1 MLWTITINRQV
12 LQFTILVSLGCDFK
26 LQTFGNELSLA
37 LHKDFEFEGIRSPTK
52 LLREYLKS
60 HPGFSGYAEQAKQFN
75 GDPGPIEIRKYGSSS
90 FRHKD
95 RPGGIV
101 KDYGTMEVEN
111 PNGPVV
117 LPDVGFV
124 VLVKLKL
131 IIIIVQEPR
140 RPDDQPIDYNM
151 WPMQDNEPD
160 YPYMGDDNIP
170 YSQKQPLID
179 EVNSKLLHQ
188 GENVR
193 SKKKTP
199 KTSDP
204 QITKKKN
211 LSEKIFGYHNVRL
224 SKDRLLHDEDTL
236 PTEILKDNYFKNEEN
251 RFELVYYFF

>member
-1 MLWTITINRQV
+1 M
-12 LQFTILVSLGCDFK
+12 
-26 LQTFGNELSLA
+26 
-37 LHKDFEFEGIRSPTK
+37 HKDFEFEGIRSPTK

-60 HPGFSGYAEQAKQFN
+60 HPGFDSGYAEQTKQYN

-101 KDYGTMEVEN
+101 KDYNTMEVDN
-111 PNGPVV
+111 PN
-117 LPDVGFV
+117 D
-124 VLVKLKL
+124 VKLFNTEIVFEL
-131 IIIIVQEPR
+131 IIFIQDR
-140 RPDDQPIDYNM
+140 RQQPMDYNM

-179 EVNSKLLHQ
+179 EVNSKLRLHQ
-188 GENVR
+188 GEKVR

-199 KTSDP
+199 KAISDA
-204 QITKKKN
+204 QTKKKN

-224 SKDRLLHDEDTL
+224 SKDRLLHDDDTL

-251 RFELVYYFF
+251 RLVLVYF

>member
-1 MLWTITINRQV
+1 M
-12 LQFTILVSLGCDFK
+12 
-26 LQTFGNELSLA
+26 
-37 LHKDFEFEGIRSPTK
+37 HKDFEFEGIRSPTK

-60 HPGFSGYAEQAKQFN
+60 HPGFDSGYAEQTKQYN

-101 KDYGTMEVEN
+101 KDYNTMEVDN
-111 PNGPVV
+111 PN
-117 LPDVGFV
+117 D
-124 VLVKLKL
+124 VKLFNTEIVFEL
-131 IIIIVQEPR
+131 IIFIQDR
-140 RPDDQPIDYNM
+140 RQQPMDYNM

-179 EVNSKLLHQ
+179 EVNSKLRLHQ

-199 KTSDP
+199 KAISDT
-204 QITKKKN
+204 QTKKKN

-224 SKDRLLHDEDTL
+224 SKDRLLHDDDTL

-251 RFELVYYFF
+251 RLVLVYF

>member
-1 MLWTITINRQV
+1 M
-12 LQFTILVSLGCDFK
+12 
-26 LQTFGNELSLA
+26 
-37 LHKDFEFEGIRSPTK
+37 HKDFEFEGIRSPTK

-60 HPGFSGYAEQAKQFN
+60 HPGFDSGYAEQTKQYN

-101 KDYGTMEVEN
+101 KDYNTMEVDN
-111 PNGPVV
+111 PN
-117 LPDVGFV
+117 D
-124 VLVKLKL
+124 VKLFNTEIVFEL
-131 IIIIVQEPR
+131 IIFIQDR
-140 RPDDQPIDYNM
+140 RPMDYNM

-179 EVNSKLLHQ
+179 EVNSKLRLHQ
-188 GENVR
+188 GEKVR

-199 KTSDP
+199 KAISDA
-204 QITKKKN
+204 QTKKKN

-224 SKDRLLHDEDTL
+224 SKDRLLHDDDTL

-251 RFELVYYFF
+251 RLVLVYF

>member
-1 MLWTITINRQV
+1 M
-12 LQFTILVSLGCDFK
+12 
-26 LQTFGNELSLA
+26 
-37 LHKDFEFEGIRSPTK
+37 HKDFEFEGIRSPTK
-52 LLREYLKS
+52 LLREYQKS
-60 HPGFSGYAEQAKQFN
+60 HPGFDSGYAEQTKQYN

-101 KDYGTMEVEN
+101 KDYNTMEVDN
-111 PNGPVV
+111 PN
-117 LPDVGFV
+117 D
-124 VLVKLKL
+124 VKLFNTEIGFKL
-131 IIIIVQEPR
+131 IIFIQDR
-140 RPDDQPIDYNM
+140 RQQPMDYNM

-179 EVNSKLLHQ
+179 EVNSKLRLHQ

-199 KTSDP
+199 KAISDA
-204 QITKKKN
+204 QTKKKN

-224 SKDRLLHDEDTL
+224 SKDRLLHDDDTL

-251 RFELVYYFF
+251 RLVLVYF